1 MARRPGFTR
10 KSLTCIAPASRRR
23 VRRVSVTSRAR
34 GRLAAGLVFSA
45 PATLCTHSK
54 YSSTGRRANGRTGSG
69 YENRRRGV
77 ECGPMAGTAATRR
90 RGRGGCA
97 RGGPRFGSGEARRG
111 RDGRHPIAAAP
122 GRPSGPGFA
131 AGAGVSCSRDRRH
144 ETRAR
149 PVCESEQLKRCSCKS
164 GRAPPVL
171 QGPKLGAGVGQR
183 GWGPHAGVGRV
194 SLRAVF
200 VAAAG
205 KVLFTGSPSR
215 DARALS
221 SRKRATETVAL
232 GLIRARN

>member
-1 MARRPGFTR
+1 
-10 KSLTCIAPASRRR
+10 

-111 RDGRHPIAAAP
+111 RDGHPIAAAP

-144 ETRAR
+144 ETRA
-149 PVCESEQLKRCSCKS
+149 P
-164 GRAPPVL
+164 
-171 QGPKLGAGVGQR
+171 
-183 GWGPHAGVGRV
+183 
-194 SLRAVF
+194 SL
-200 VAAAG
+200 
-205 KVLFTGSPSR
+205 
-215 DARALS
+215 
-221 SRKRATETVAL
+221 RKRATETVAPAAKAGAL
-232 GLIRARN
+232 HPSCKDPSWARAWRSVDGDRMPASGVCPCGPFSWPLPARSCSRDRRHATRALLL